1 MPTICAACAEFIVS
15 PAITEPHALM
25 VHQNE
30 RSQLPNGD
38 VAYPY
43 HCLECGSAWL
53 IKRIDDPDPNL
64 RRIQQTAG
72 ARYWEVG
79 RQRPHQARFLPAD
92 AVSVS

>member
-30 RSQLPNGD
+30 RGQLPNGD
-38 VAYPY
+38 IAYPY

-53 IKRIDDPDPNL
+53 IKRIDDPDL
-64 RRIQQTAG
+64 ERRRRQKTDG
-72 ARYWEVG
+72 ARYREVDL
-79 RQRPHQARFLPAD
+79 QRPDQARFWPVD